1 MSDKKISSLVK
12 QHNTGPHAQR
22 YAYARIQKAAAW
34 CHAAAFE
41 KCCEWDL
48 KSTINIQQSTIN
60 HFFGVITVL
69 PSASL
74 VISMS

>member
-1 MSDKKISSLVK
+1 MLSVTLTHAYKKPLHGVM
-12 QHNTGPHAQR
+12 QR
-22 YAYARIQKAAAW
+22 LLKNVVNGI
-34 CHAAAFE
+34 
-41 KCCEWDL
+41 L